1 MVRQKG
7 HVGRIQLAVLL
18 YAFAVEGDEPGLAA
32 GVRRSA
38 RGWGSV
44 ANFIGDETA
53 LDYIDEAGFERFR
66 QNLRVFARE
75 IEVLRTQAY
84 PSPELD
90 QATDRLFRE
99 FF

>member
-1 MVRQKG
+1 
-7 HVGRIQLAVLL
+7 VLL
-18 YAFAVEGDEPGLAA
+18 YAFAVEGDDPELAS

-53 LDYIDEAGFERFR
+53 MDYVDEERFERFR

-75 IEVLRTQAY
+75 IEVLRTQAL
-84 PSPELD
+84 PSEELD
-90 QATDRLFRE
+90 RATERLFRE